1 MKSITAELRR
11 REEAAREEIKF
22 VEAME
27 RYCSD
32 HRRRFP
38 TWSEV
43 LEVARSLG
51 YAKKKAGKAGEANG
65 DWQRLCAELKEERDR
80 LQRELVALREEYV
93 QVRRALIHQLTKDE
107 EPEEVDFDALR
118 AQTGKG
124 PSLAEFVADLEAELK
139 AKGAL

>member
-1 MKSITAELRR
+1 MKSIAAELRR

-27 RYCSD
+27 RYCKE

-43 LEVARSLG
+43 LEVVRSLG
-51 YAKKKAGKAGEANG
+51 YAPKKTGRASEANG
-65 DWQRLCAELKEERDR
+65 NWEQLCAELKEERDR
-80 LQRELVALREEYV
+80 LQLALLELREEFV

-118 AQTGKG
+118 AETGQG